1 MAQFLSDAWLEEAD
15 KIRAEF
21 HGKVTP
27 PTQKVKINLVVT
39 AVPFGDGTVKAHIDT
54 SEGDTEIESGH
65 LDDATTTLTT
75 DYDTARAVFIDQN
88 QQAAMQAFMSGKV
101 QISGDMTKIMGMM
114 QGTPDPAALEIA
126 ARLKAVTD
134 D

>member
-1 MAQFLSDAWLEEAD
+1 VAQFLSDAWLEEAD

-21 HGKVTP
+21 HGKVAP
-27 PTQKVKINLVVT
+27 PTQQVKINLVVT

-75 DYDTARAVFIDQN
+75 DYETARAVFIDQN
-88 QQAAMQAFMSGKV
+88 QQAALQAFMSGKV
-101 QISGDMTKIMGMM
+101 QISGDMTKIMAMM
-114 QGTPDPAALEIA
+114 QGTPDEAALEIA